1 MILLALS
8 TPSIHACG
16 VDDGPRYLAPVPR
29 PVLSVGRFSQ
39 ALLGHSCQAPKVSET
54 RIENLTQKLGGVTWI
69 NVDFVNS
76 IIQYNGE
83 PTYLGGA
90 TFTNCKFEFGSDPV
104 SKWLLGRVS
113 RPVGPITV
121 ASTAMF

>member
-39 ALLGHSCQAPKVSET
+39 ALLGHSCQAPKPHPKVLDILSPPESVPTSDLAAGNDKGTSGRTTEAHSKPSEPLPFPAC
-54 RIENLTQKLGGVTWI
+54 IDALLTQQQQSTV
-69 NVDFVNS
+69 
-76 IIQYNGE
+76 
-83 PTYLGGA
+83 P
-90 TFTNCKFEFGSDPV
+90 
-104 SKWLLGRVS
+104 
-113 RPVGPITV
+113 PIF
-121 ASTAMF
+121 SSG